1 MSEEVMQPAVSLR
14 IALTP
19 QPPLLE
25 IHVVRARATQDVME
39 MRDDVV
45 LVRTVAPNQTLAAA
59 AAALPVEFAVAV
71 SLGGSEKLA
80 LLEPK
85 AVPLVLVV

>member
-1 MSEEVMQPAVSLR
+1 MQPAVSLR

-59 AAALPVEFAVAV
+59 AAAALPVEFAVAV